1 MPPAL
6 SLLITLSNQ
15 DREPW
20 ARAIAAF
27 CGSASPTIL
36 IASPS
41 ETAKEIERQQLS
53 PTHIVLDIGDRGLNV
68 LDEIDVLAQQ
78 CNAGTRVLVTGNTN
92 DIVLYRGL
100 LARGVIDYLPMPCD
114 PNDVARALMAPPA
127 MAAAQAPVANK
138 TSASSLSPKRVIA
151 FCASGSGD
159 GASMASL
166 NTAYAL
172 SQLFNGSTV
181 LIDMDYQYGL
191 VAKQLNLQSQ
201 YGIRELFD
209 FPERGIDTTLIKRMV
224 ASYGKL
230 DVITAPTEL
239 RYLPNVSAEAIADL
253 IATLKLSYDNIV
265 IDLPHLWLPWIATI
279 LQHSTHI
286 VLVSQLWL
294 KSVSHAARM
303 MRMLRELNI
312 PIERVIS
319 VINRSGAK
327 FKEAIEQ
334 KDFERVCGIHVRYTL
349 GNDIRTIT
357 TAEAAAKTVLEMD
370 DSPLAADIMA
380 MARGIADLP
389 AHGGKESAKTGLL
402 SGLLKRS

>member
-1 MPPAL
+1 MPPAMNV
-6 SLLITLSNQ
+6 LIVISNPA
-15 DREPW
+15 REAW
-20 ARAIAAF
+20 AQAIVALCTNANTSIVVATPAQAAD
-27 CGSASPTIL
+27 
-36 IASPS
+36 
-41 ETAKEIERQQLS
+41 EIDRQQLS
-53 PTHIVLDIGDRGLNV
+53 PTHIVLDIGARSMDV
-68 LDEIDVLAQQ
+68 LSVVDALAQQ
-78 CNAGTRVLVTGNTN
+78 CRAGTRVLATGDTN

-100 LARGVIDYLPMPCD
+100 ISRGVTDYLPMPCD
-114 PNDVARALMAPPA
+114 PADVVRVLLAQPTATVPA
-127 MAAAQAPVANK
+127 VGKAAASV
-138 TSASSLSPKRVIA
+138 SPKRVIA

-201 YGIRELFD
+201 YGIRDLFD

-230 DVITAPTEL
+230 DVITAPTDL

-253 IATLKLSYDNIV
+253 VATLKLSYDNIV

-279 LQHSTHI
+279 LQHSSHV

-303 MRMLRELNI
+303 MRMLREMNI
-312 PIERVIS
+312 PIERVVS

-327 FKEAIEQ
+327 FKEAIDS
-334 KDFERVCGIHVRYTL
+334 KDFERVCGIQVRYTL

-357 TAEAAAKTVLEMD
+357 AAEAAAKTVLEME

-380 MARGIADLP
+380 MARGLVDLP
-389 AHGGKESAKTGLL
+389 AHGGKESGKSGLL
-402 SGLLKRS
+402 SGLLKWS